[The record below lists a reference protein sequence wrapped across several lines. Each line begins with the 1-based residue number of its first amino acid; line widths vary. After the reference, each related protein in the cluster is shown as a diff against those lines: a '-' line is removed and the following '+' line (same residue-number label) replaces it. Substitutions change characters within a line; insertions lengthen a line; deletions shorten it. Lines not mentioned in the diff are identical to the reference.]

1 MIFEIRIYEHWLDNP
16 GKETGSIKDI
26 DLFAD
31 PSDQRAYYAFSLFRE
46 LVSDDGGLWSKK
58 KFEEIDGSWGEVV
71 VKKNDLDHFIDEVH
85 KRSLGVDTL
94 ENLSGDD
101 QRETCN
107 AEKNKLQVLD
117 DKKRYR
123 LVAIES

>member
-1 MIFEIRIYEHWLDNP
+1 MIFEIRVYEYMLDNP
-16 GKETGSIKDI
+16 GHDTESIKDI
-26 DLFAD
+26 DLFTD
-31 PSDQRAYYAFSLFRE
+31 PNDQRASYAFELFQE
-46 LVSDDGGLWSKK
+46 LVSDNGGLWSKK

-71 VKKNDLDHFIDEVH
+71 VKKSDLDHFIDEVH
-85 KRSLGVDTL
+85 KRSFGVDTL
-94 ENLSGDD
+94 ENLSGNN
-101 QRETCN
+101 QRETWN